1 MIKADLRIMKS
12 MLKKINAI
20 GVDCAKMT
28 IGDQKLHG
36 RYVDPAHVEML
47 DMTMKL
53 KNCKFKPLEFAIDLE
68 TLNTRINLLPSGNIK
83 KRDNPENIL
92 QIKPTIKKRREKDE
106 ITHLY
111 FSHPMLKFQKVL
123 QDANQA
129 TNTKFPMGVVETVEA
144 TANINTRQFKIF
156 MKIAEAEIDHMYF
169 IAEQKTNKLFAE
181 FKNDEGET
189 VTTDLTYSLGG
200 IEGIDLQFLNKDVPK
215 IKAVFSVDYM
225 VKTIN
230 LINAPII
237 KIGLRNDSPL
247 VIWWNEQDLLEGIY
261 LLAPRVESE

>member
-1 MIKADLRIMKS
+1 
-12 MLKKINAI
+12 
-20 GVDCAKMT
+20 
-28 IGDQKLHG
+28 
-36 RYVDPAHVEML
+36 
-47 DMTMKL
+47 
-53 KNCKFKPLEFAIDLE
+53 
-68 TLNTRINLLPSGNIK
+68 
-83 KRDNPENIL
+83 
-92 QIKPTIKKRREKDE
+92 
-106 ITHLY
+106 
-111 FSHPMLKFQKVL
+111 
-123 QDANQA
+123 
-129 TNTKFPMGVVETVEA
+129 
-144 TANINTRQFKIF
+144 

>member
-20 GVDCAKMT
+20 GIDCARMT
-28 IGDQKLHG
+28 IGDQKLRG

-53 KNCKFKPLEFAIDLE
+53 KNCKYKPMEFAIDLE
-68 TLNTRINLLPSGNIK
+68 TLNTRINPLPTGNIK

-92 QIKPTIKKRREKDE
+92 QIKPKIKKQKDKDE

-123 QDANQA
+123 QDVNQVVDS
-129 TNTKFPMGVVETVEA
+129 KFPKGVLDAVEA

-156 MKIAEAEIDHMYF
+156 MKIANAEIDHMYF
-169 IAEQKTNKLFAE
+169 IAEKKTNKLYAE
-181 FKNDEGET
+181 FKNDEDET

-200 IEGIDLQFLNKDVPK
+200 IEGIDLQFLKKKVER
-215 IKAVFSVDYM
+215 IKAIFSVDYM
-225 VKTIN
+225 VGIVN
-230 LINAPII
+230 LIDAPII
-237 KIGLRNDSPL
+237 KIGLKNDNPII
-247 VIWWNEQDLLEGIY
+247 IWWNEQDLLEGIY